1 MILGWNGWSI
11 MATKSF
17 ITEFS
22 INKKNAGKMAKA
34 LQQSK
39 TVSLRMDQRVTD
51 IKKDQVKA
59 FFSKDK

>member
-1 MILGWNGWSI
+1 

-59 FFSKDK
+59 FFGKDK

>member
-1 MILGWNGWSI
+1 

-39 TVSLRMDQRVTD
+39 PVSLRMDQRVTD

-59 FFSKDK
+59 FFGKDK